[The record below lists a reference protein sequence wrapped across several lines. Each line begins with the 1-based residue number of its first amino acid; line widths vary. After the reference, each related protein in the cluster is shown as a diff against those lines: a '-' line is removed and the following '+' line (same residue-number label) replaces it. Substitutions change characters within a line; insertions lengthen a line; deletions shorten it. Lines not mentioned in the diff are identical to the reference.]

1 VLGFGY
7 SAYKSITDGIDW
19 TRDATKTVAN
29 AANGSY
35 CWLKNGGY
43 MVCDGKW
50 FETISERL
58 VEVVV
63 VVTSLNIILVGY
75 DLGFKYASG
84 VKNGSAKTI
93 SSATEFSA
101 ALSHFP
107 E

>member
-1 VLGFGY
+1 VGRNYNEGFLTVGNFF
-7 SAYKSITDGIDW
+7 KSFKE
-19 TRDATKTVAN
+19 AP
-29 AANGSY
+29 
-35 CWLKNGGY
+35 
-43 MVCDGKW
+43 GKLLSR
-50 FETISERL
+50 FGVGAPEEIEMDS
-58 VEVVV
+58 VEV
-63 VVTSLNIILVGY
+63 NIFENPHYSFDPPTAPTESASNILVGY